1 MGAQVDTIELGIG
14 HSYVIKDEGAIIVD
28 SGDTN
33 KAKEFIEGVKKT
45 SSNPEDIKLIVITHG
60 HFDHIG
66 TAAELKEITNA
77 KIAMHEKEKE
87 WLEKGLKPLPPG
99 LSIWGSFLCVLM
111 KAFFTPFRTIKPT
124 KVDVVL
130 DNNEFSLAD
139 YGIAGKV
146 IYTPGHSSGSVSVI
160 LETGEA
166 FVGDLAMN
174 ALPMTFRPGPPVFG
188 DNMDMIKNSWKTLLN
203 QGAKKVYPGHGEPF
217 SVSVIEKELAI
228 S

>member
-33 KAKEFIEGVKKT
+33 KAKEFIERMKKT

-60 HFDHIG
+60 HFDHVG

-77 KIAMHEKEKE
+77 KIAMHEKEKD

-99 LSIWGSFLCVLM
+99 LNIWGSFLCVLM

-124 KVDVVL
+124 TVDVVL
-130 DNNEFSLAD
+130 DDNEFSLEE

-146 IYTPGHSSGSVSVI
+146 IYTPGHSSGSVSVL
-160 LETGEA
+160 LESGEA

-174 ALPMTFRPGPPVFG
+174 APPMRFSPGLPVFG
-188 DNMDMIKNSWKTLLN
+188 DDMDTIKNSWRILLDH
-203 QGAKKVYPGHGEPF
+203 GAKTVYPGHGDSFP
-217 SVSVIEKELAI
+217 VTVIEKALATC
-228 S
+228 

>member
-1 MGAQVDTIELGIG
+1 MTVFGDGLQTR
-14 HSYVIKDEGAIIVD
+14 SFCYVEDM
-28 SGDTN
+28 
-33 KAKEFIEGVKKT
+33 IEGLYRLLLSKEDLPVNIG
-45 SSNPEDIKLIVITHG
+45 NP
-60 HFDHIG
+60 
-66 TAAELKEITNA
+66 AEMTLLDLARRIKEITKS
-77 KIAMHEKEKE
+77 KIAMHNQEKD

-99 LSIWGSFLCVLM
+99 LSAWGNVLCVMM
-111 KAFFTPFRTIKPT
+111 KTLFTPFRTITPAD
-124 KVDVVL
+124 VDIVL

-146 IYTPGHSSGSVSVI
+146 IYTPGHSSGSVSVL

-174 ALPMTFRPGPPVFG
+174 TLPMTFRPGLPVFG